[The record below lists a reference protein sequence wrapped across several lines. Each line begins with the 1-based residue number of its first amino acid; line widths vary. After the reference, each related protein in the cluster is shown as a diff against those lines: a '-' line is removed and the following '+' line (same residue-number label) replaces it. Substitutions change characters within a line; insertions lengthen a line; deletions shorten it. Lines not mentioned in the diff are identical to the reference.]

1 MKEYIGKAAS
11 SSSVLNRCDVISI
24 GPHVLDA
31 TETTQVEE
39 KMSAAAPLMRNGYSI
54 ILDHFSDGT
63 ENFIRALRR
72 KALAAAEGF
81 VKPLTA
87 REGTPG
93 R

>member
-1 MKEYIGKAAS
+1 
-11 SSSVLNRCDVISI
+11 
-24 GPHVLDA
+24 
-31 TETTQVEE
+31 
-39 KMSAAAPLMRNGYSI
+39 MSAAAPLMRNGYSI